1 MSLIK
6 DLKPRPLNRDI
17 DTLRDDRL
25 FIVASDDSYA
35 PKQYFDF
42 FRLARVQVH
51 VVETPLDE
59 NRCHAIDVLQRLES
73 IEHEEEDERW
83 MLLDTDHYVNG
94 PHIKEFRRIIKE
106 AKEKGVSIALSKPC
120 FELWLLLHHADK
132 NTVAELDNA
141 KAVEK
146 SLRDRLGGYN
156 KTRLKR
162 EHFPIEAVGR
172 AYLQAKALDKT
183 VKGGMIPLTNTS
195 RVYQLWEAIIANSL
209 PLQLPAELA
218 ALLASNR

>member
-17 DTLRDDRL
+17 GTLRDDRL

-83 MLLDTDHYVNG
+83 MLLDTDHYVSG

-120 FELWLLLHHADK
+120 FELWLLLHHVDK
-132 NTVAELDNA
+132 DTVAELDNA

-146 SLRDRLGGYN
+146 SLRDRLGEYN

-162 EHFPIEAVGR
+162 EHFPLEAVGR
-172 AYLQAKALDKT
+172 ACLQAKALDKT

-218 ALLASNR
+218 SLLASNR